1 MAESVLFT
9 KYENTVFFNSDYI
22 STFLYHE
29 NISLHQNYYIFVLA
43 LKDLV
48 TEAMVGSSMQVQN
61 KIRFLL
67 VAGRTQEIIRVN
79 TKSCIWLLQ
88 AITFVRSEKL
98 SGHCYLF

>member
-9 KYENTVFFNSDYI
+9 KYDNTVFFNSDYI

-88 AITFVRSEKL
+88 AITFVRSEKF